1 MLYFATIRASRFKYW
16 QKTGWAPVSYCLNEK
31 AKAMQSDAR
40 LRIRENPR
48 CIREHTVRNF
58 LGRVRC
64 KWPKI
69 LTRTAVV

>member
-16 QKTGWAPVSYCLNEK
+16 EKTGWAPVSYCLNEK
-31 AKAMQSDAR
+31 AKAMQSDAK

-48 CIREHTVRNF
+48 CIREHTVGSF
-58 LGRVRC
+58 LGRARR
-64 KWPKI
+64 KWSKI